1 MPGYEAYLDKD
12 QGKVGAMLR
21 TMTGD
26 VAKAFQETLKS
37 LYTDD
42 DGNLTSVGESCC
54 RWHWTI
60 VKVSPDPYI
69 MRKYVAIIQTA
80 YEYNINL
87 DKLPS
92 WKRMIRIILPEE
104 FLSKMKTY
112 TQVPQIAIMD
122 ETKILQKKT
131 GGREASGVL
140 W

>member
-1 MPGYEAYLDKD
+1 MPVYESYLDKD

-26 VAKAFQETLKS
+26 VAKAFQETLKQ

-42 DGNLTSVGESCC
+42 DGAVSDVGESCC

-60 VKVSPDPYI
+60 VKFSPDPYI
-69 MRKYVAIIQTA
+69 MRKYVAMIQTA

-87 DKLPS
+87 DKLPA
-92 WKRMIRIILPEE
+92 WKRLIRIVLPEE
-104 FLSKMKTY
+104 FLAKMKGY

-122 ETKILQKKT
+122 ETKLELKRSS
-131 GGREASGVL
+131 REASEVS

>member
-1 MPGYEAYLDKD
+1 MPGYEAYLEKD

-26 VAKAFQETLKS
+26 VAKAFQEILKS

-42 DGNLTSVGESCC
+42 DGKITEVGESCC

-60 VKVSPDPYI
+60 VKVAPDPYM

-80 YEYNINL
+80 YEYGINL
-87 DKLPS
+87 DELSS
-92 WKRMIRIILPEE
+92 WKRLIRIILPEE

-122 ETKILQKKT
+122 ETREIEKRV
-131 GGREASGVL
+131 GREASEVM